1 MIIIVQATPCSNVT
15 RRQFYLMVTYTII
28 CHMLVVVSGM
38 NMKSRRK
45 NNEKRVV
52 LNAQSVHLVCSQK
65 KGVDVLTYYHG

>member
-1 MIIIVQATPCSNVT
+1 
-15 RRQFYLMVTYTII
+15 
-28 CHMLVVVSGM
+28 MLVVVSGM